1 MVQEYIQYIKK
12 YNMKLFVYKS
22 LFTCLLIFILF
33 HLTIG
38 YIARSYEAK
47 IYNTFS
53 KDKIN
58 FIKEKIRSE
67 IKAGIEKDQILSDED
82 TLLINQFLEKISK
95 ELNKQK

>member
-22 LFTCLLIFILF
+22 LFAFLLIFILF

-38 YIARSYEAK
+38 YVVRDYESK
-47 IYNTFS
+47 IRNTFS

-58 FIKEKIRSE
+58 FAKEKIRSE
-67 IKAGIEKDQILSDED
+67 IKAGLEKDQILSNED
-82 TLLINQFLEKISK
+82 SVLINQLLEKISK
-95 ELNKQK
+95 ELNDTK

>member
-1 MVQEYIQYIKK
+1 
-12 YNMKLFVYKS
+12 MKLFVYKS
-22 LFTCLLIFILF
+22 WFTCLLIFILF

-95 ELNKQK
+95 ELNKKK